1 MVHLWWV
8 CALGFKFGSFLC
20 DLAWII
26 NCGFSEFWSDL
37 MWLGVFECILR
48 KEFGFVNVKSYI
60 GDSSDLVD
68 YLVVGFVN

>member
-1 MVHLWWV
+1 M
-8 CALGFKFGSFLC
+8 GFKFGSFLC
-20 DLAWII
+20 DLAWIT

-37 MWLGVFECILR
+37 MWHDVFECILA

-68 YLVVGFVN
+68 YLVVGFVNWY